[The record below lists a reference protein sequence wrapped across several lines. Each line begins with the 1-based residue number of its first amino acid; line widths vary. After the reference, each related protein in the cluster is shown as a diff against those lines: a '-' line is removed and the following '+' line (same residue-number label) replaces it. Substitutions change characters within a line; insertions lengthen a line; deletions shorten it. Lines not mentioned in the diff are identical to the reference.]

1 MDKKMKVKRVLAL
14 VVVIGIA
21 GLMPASILTARA
33 VDNDQSLVLPSPLCD
48 SVRVA
53 AGNKVAFHVY
63 ARGVQIYRWDGTAW
77 VFVAPVATLF
87 ADANYAGQVGIHYA
101 GPTWESN
108 SGSKVLAT
116 RVAGCTPDPTAIA
129 WLRLQSVSTNGPG
142 VFNSVTYIQRVNTQG
157 GVPPATPGE
166 SIGAAVEVPYT
177 AEYYF
182 YREE

>member
-1 MDKKMKVKRVLAL
+1 MNKKMKIGRVIAL
-14 VVVIGIA
+14 VVLIGVA
-21 GLMPASILTARA
+21 ALTHASILTVRA

-48 SVRVA
+48 KVQVP
-53 AGNKVAFHVY
+53 AGNKVVFHVY

-108 SGSKVLAT
+108 SGSKVVAT
-116 RVAGCTPDPTAIA
+116 RVADCTPDSTAIA
-129 WLRLQSVSTNGPG
+129 WLRLQSVSTTGPG
-142 VFNSVTYIQRVNTQG
+142 VFSSVTYIQRVNTQG
-157 GVPPATPGE
+157 GKAPAVPGD
-166 SIGAAVEVPYT
+166 SVGASVEVPYT